1 MSNQMSVTIK
11 DVSKDAN
18 VSIKTVSRV
27 INNEVNVSEDTKH
40 KVLQS
45 IGKLGFKPNKN
56 AQSLRSKRSY
66 MIALL
71 YDNPN
76 KHYLADIQSGILQVC
91 KETGYNL
98 VLQECDYQNKNL
110 GTEIIEFIRD
120 FQIDGLILTPPLSDM
135 DDLLASLD
143 NAKVQYSII
152 APSDKRT
159 SSSYVSSND
168 YDATYAM
175 TNKIISKGHTDIGF
189 IKGHHKHSASSLR
202 YKGFS
207 DALVQM
213 NIPVKSEWVK
223 EGDFSFDSGFNAGL
237 EILES
242 LLCPSV
248 IFASND
254 YMAAGVMKAAQMKGI
269 KIPSDLCIIGFD
281 DSPIAEQLWPSLS
294 TIRQPVEEMACHAAK
309 ILLGTVDGL
318 SEKTESKEFKSEL
331 ILRESLISLSG

>member
-27 INNEVNVSEDTKH
+27 INNEINVSEDTKH

-45 IGKLGFKPNKN
+45 IAKLGFKPNKN

-98 VLQECDYQNKNL
+98 VLQECNYQNKNL

-294 TIRQPVEEMACHAAK
+294 TIDSQLKRWHAMQLK
-309 ILLGTVDGL
+309 FYL
-318 SEKTESKEFKSEL
+318 EL
-331 ILRESLISLSG
+331 WMV

>member
-1 MSNQMSVTIK
+1 MSVTIK

-45 IGKLGFKPNKN
+45 IAKLGFKPNKN

-223 EGDFSFDSGFNAGL
+223 EGDFSFDSGF
-237 EILES
+237 
-242 LLCPSV
+242 
-248 IFASND
+248 
-254 YMAAGVMKAAQMKGI
+254 
-269 KIPSDLCIIGFD
+269 
-281 DSPIAEQLWPSLS
+281 
-294 TIRQPVEEMACHAAK
+294 
-309 ILLGTVDGL
+309 
-318 SEKTESKEFKSEL
+318 
-331 ILRESLISLSG
+331 